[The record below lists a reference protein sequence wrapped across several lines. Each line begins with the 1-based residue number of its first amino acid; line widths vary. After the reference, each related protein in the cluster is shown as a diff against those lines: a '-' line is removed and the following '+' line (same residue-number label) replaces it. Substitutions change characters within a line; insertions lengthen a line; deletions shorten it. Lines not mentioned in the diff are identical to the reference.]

1 MLSDDV
7 YRTRFRAVVSEIEAW
22 LETLR
27 PVALVEVGRDEASWR
42 ASVDPHV
49 PEACPFELM
58 LRVDQRFDLT
68 VGPETYEDQVIASL
82 DIFVPL
88 LKAIVAG
95 RVVTRQHT
103 TTATGTLTKIE
114 TIISLNDS
122 APWVGVRPLIA
133 RPPEAGVHRDQHY
146 VPYARGA

>member
-7 YRTRFRAVVSEIEAW
+7 YRTRFRACVSEIEAW

-27 PVALVEVGRDEASWR
+27 SVARVEVGRDEASWR

-49 PEACPFELM
+49 REACPFELM
-58 LRVDQRFDLT
+58 LRVDQHFDLT
-68 VGPETYEDQVIASL
+68 VGPETYEDQVISSL
-82 DIFVPL
+82 DHFAPL
-88 LKAIVAG
+88 LRAIVAG
-95 RVVTRQHT
+95 RVITRQHI

-114 TIISLNDS
+114 TIISPTDG
-122 APWVGVRPLIA
+122 APWVGIRQLMPRLQD
-133 RPPEAGVHRDQHY
+133 GDVHRDQHY